1 MKNLIW
7 VISIIL
13 MALLSFN
20 AYPSNI
26 PIYELIVDFGNDW
39 TFIHEVT
46 ISKDKCDRRTNEI
59 KQELKSQ
66 KVKVYCIKR
75 G

>member
-1 MKNLIW
+1 MKTIYWLIA
-7 VISIIL
+7 ISL

-20 AYPSNI
+20 AYPTDI
-26 PIYELIVDFGNDW
+26 TTYELIVDFGNDW

-46 ISKDKCDRRTNEI
+46 LSKDKCDRRANEI
-59 KQELKSQ
+59 KQELKTDA
-66 KVKVYCIKR
+66 KVYCIKR